1 MTLRHSYYDSLWTE
15 IADTTESDRKE
26 LEARILL
33 EYEKIYKADNALDK
47 NELISDFIRLPTT
60 IWTERFALLE
70 DRRKREFLSQE
81 TRNSLVRRL
90 EMRRFYAIH
99 MFVEHMLGFN
109 VLTSDIIT
117 GLLHAL
123 TESFYQDSISHGYD
137 KGESAE
143 NASTQTIFHYCI
155 SLYSKNGRPTF
166 VPSPGLTDALI
177 HTEFRDVP
185 NEWVKLPHPAIFIE
199 APHGSGLH
207 IMNIESGLHDLSG
220 AFVVDIPP
228 DDTQHRKFRILL
240 VGKIK
245 PDDGVARAA
254 LFNDALSHFCIQLKT
269 GGTVGSSLREMMSEI
284 QKQCLDSNL
293 RDSKAIDKWRTEGL
307 EDCVRFILNTM
318 LYVTLPDAEVKTV
331 FADSD
336 IPHLTSKLE
345 RAQKSSEKR
354 KGINNQLKK
363 LSHNKV
369 TFLGSSVK
377 IDRLSDVS
385 DGQSTGSDRKIN
397 VAFIRR
403 GHWRNQPYGQGRQ
416 QTKLL
421 WIRPTMVNPSG
432 PMKITTYNV
441 E

>member
-33 EYEKIYKADNALDK
+33 VYDRIQKTTDASNKDEI
-47 NELISDFIRLPTT
+47 ISNFIRLPT
-60 IWTERFALLE
+60 IMAMERFALLE
-70 DRRKREFLSQE
+70 DRMKREFLSKE
-81 TRNSLVRRL
+81 TKNSLVRRI
-90 EMRRFYAIH
+90 EMRRFYATH
-99 MFVEHMLGFN
+99 MFVEHMLGFT
-109 VLTSDIIT
+109 VLTNDIIT

-123 TESFYQDSISHGYD
+123 TESFYQDSIGHGYS
-137 KGESAE
+137 KEESNE
-143 NASTQTIFHYCI
+143 NAVTQTIFHYCI
-155 SLYSKNGRPTF
+155 SLYSKNGKPTF
-166 VPSPGLTDALI
+166 VPSPGLTDALV

-199 APHGSGLH
+199 APRGSGLH
-207 IMNIESGLHDLSG
+207 IMNVESGLHDLSG
-220 AFVVDIPP
+220 AFVVDMPP

-240 VGKIK
+240 VGKTK
-245 PDDGVARAA
+245 PNNGGPNIA

-284 QKQCLDSNL
+284 QKQCLDGL
-293 RDSKAIDKWRTEGL
+293 RDSKAIDRWRTEGL
-307 EDCVRFILNTM
+307 EDCIRFILNTI
-318 LYVTLPDAEVKTV
+318 LYVTLPDAEIKTV

-336 IPHLTSKLE
+336 IPHLTEKLE
-345 RAQKSSEKR
+345 RSPKGSQKR
-354 KGINNQLKK
+354 KGINDQLKK
-363 LSHNKV
+363 LSRNKV
-369 TFLGSSVK
+369 TYLGSSVK
-377 IDRLSDVS
+377 IDRLSGDS
-385 DGQSTGSDRKIN
+385 NGQSTGSDRKIN

-432 PMKITTYNV
+432 PMKITTYSV